1 MKYTY
6 SGLWLVL
13 LLFMYTVV
21 AKTVQKADA
30 VLAIKSEHRL
40 YLMSKGKKF
49 ASFPVTFGPVPKGHK
64 QQRGDKKTPEGSY
77 SLSYKNAKS
86 KYYKSIHISYPNRK
100 GRANAKK
107 LGVDPGDNIMI
118 HGQPNG
124 WGWASPV
131 LQNFLWTDG
140 CIALSNKDMDQVWKA
155 VPPGTP
161 IEIRP

>member
-1 MKYTY
+1 MIVF
-6 SGLWLVL
+6 LV
-13 LLFMYTVV
+13 FFHTAIAENV
-21 AKTVQKADA
+21 KKADA

-40 YLMSKGKKF
+40 YLVSKGKRF

-64 QQRGDKKTPEGSY
+64 QQRGDKKTPEGRY
-77 SLSYKNAKS
+77 TLSYKNSNS
-86 KYYKSIHISYPNRK
+86 KYYKSILISYPNK
-100 GRANAKK
+100 QDRANARKK
-107 LGVDPGDNIMI
+107 GVDPGDNIMI

-140 CIALSNKDMDQVWKA
+140 CIALSDKHMDQVWKA
-155 VPPGTP
+155 VNAGTP